1 MNTKNCFNLPAVVLG
16 LLCFSRICWVSADE
30 FTEPEPL
37 VDVHIETVK
46 RAELHRGL
54 TFYGTVVPERAS
66 DSHHAASAIIAATI
80 SGQIIDVPA
89 IEGDRVRVND
99 VLVKLNSRQADAVV
113 QTARASLKQ
122 SKAAFARQQK
132 LAKLEGT
139 SRKKL
144 EQAQQQQTQAEASVK
159 EAQTLRALLDIRTPI
174 SGIVLKVNV
183 RPGETVL
190 AGTPVV
196 EIEDIDRLTAE
207 IQIPASQ
214 LAAVQTGQ
222 EAAVQS
228 TGKDTWG
235 KVNYIGKRI
244 NPATGTATARI
255 TLPADS
261 GLYSGQF
268 VRARVIIEK
277 HTGLVVP
284 INAVRHQPDGSGV
297 VAVVSRDRVNLQTV
311 TLGIEDSDQVEIAG
325 EGIREGTQVVT
336 LEAYG
341 LPDNTHVRIIKH

>member
-1 MNTKNCFNLPAVVLG
+1 MNTKNPFNFPTFVLG
-16 LLCFSRICWVSADE
+16 LVCFSPVCWVSDDQL
-30 FTEPEPL
+30 TEPKPL
-37 VDVHIETVK
+37 VHVHIETVK
-46 RAELHRGL
+46 RAELHRVL
-54 TFYGTVVPERAS
+54 TFYGRVVPERAS

-99 VLVKLNSRQADAVV
+99 ILVKLNSRQADAVV

-122 SKAAFARQQK
+122 SKAAYARQQK

-144 EQAQQQQTQAEASVK
+144 EQAQQQQAQAEASVK

-214 LAAVQTGQ
+214 LAALQNGQ
-222 EAAVQS
+222 EAAVQTS
-228 TGKDTWG
+228 EKAIRG
-235 KVNYIGKRI
+235 KVNYIGRRI
-244 NPATGTATARI
+244 NPATGTALARI
-255 TLPADS
+255 TLPAGS

-268 VRARVIIEK
+268 VRARVIVEK
-277 HTGLVVP
+277 HTGLAVP
-284 INAVRHQPDGSGV
+284 ISAVRHQADGSGV
-297 VAVVSRDRVNLQTV
+297 VAVVRRDQVNLRPV
-311 TLGIEDSDQVEIAG
+311 TLGIEDSGQVEIAG

-341 LPDNTHVRIIKH
+341 LPDNVHVRVIKH

>member
-1 MNTKNCFNLPAVVLG
+1 
-16 LLCFSRICWVSADE
+16 
-30 FTEPEPL
+30 L

-46 RAELHRGL
+46 HAQLHRGL
-54 TFYGTVVPERAS
+54 TFYGRVVPERAS
-66 DSHHAASAIIAATI
+66 DSHHAASAIIAATL
-80 SGQIIDVPA
+80 SGQVIDVPA
-89 IEGDRVRVND
+89 IEGERVEVND

-122 SKAAFARQQK
+122 SQATYARQRK

-174 SGIVLKVNV
+174 SGIVLQVNV

-190 AGTPVV
+190 AGAPVV

-214 LAAVQTGQ
+214 LAAVQNGQ
-222 EAAVQS
+222 EAAVQTSGKAVQS
-228 TGKDTWG
+228 T
-235 KVNYIGKRI
+235 VNYIGRRI
-244 NPATGTATARI
+244 NPVTGTALARI
-255 TLPADS
+255 SLPAGS

-268 VRARVIIEK
+268 VRVQVVVEK

-284 INAVRHQPDGSGV
+284 ISAVRYQADGSGM
-297 VAVVSRDRVNLQTV
+297 VAVVTHDQVNLQPV
-311 TLGIEDSDQVEIAG
+311 TLGVEDKDQVEISG
-325 EGIREGTQVVT
+325 KGIREGMQVVT

-341 LPDNTHVRIIKH
+341 LPDHAHVRIIKQ